1 MTTLETGRP
10 IDLNG
15 ELSQEIKELG
25 DLEKK
30 VLTKEDA
37 DKFVKQ
43 FIARGR
49 ELRENVI
56 VPEED
61 EKRIDEI
68 FSPLFVKIRKNP
80 NDYLEKDEDGNYQI
94 KEEVLRDW
102 MKSLPED
109 DFALMQKYEIE

>member
-1 MTTLETGRP
+1 MTTLETGRS

-25 DLEKK
+25 NLEKK

-37 DKFVKQ
+37 DKFVEQ

-49 ELRENVI
+49 ELREKMA
-56 VPEED
+56 VPEGD
-61 EKRIDEI
+61 EKRIDEVI
-68 FSPLFVKIRKNP
+68 SSLFANIRKSP

-102 MKSLPED
+102 MNSLPED